1 MQLHYSNKT
10 KDIIEIEE
18 RLKKLTLAYQVTHSE
33 LEIEPA
39 LVDGSKSYTGIE
51 KMHAYIDQLDSEKE
65 QWYYCHC

>member
-1 MQLHYSNKT
+1 MTLQYSSKT
-10 KDIIEIEE
+10 NDIIEIED
-18 RLKKLTLAYQVTHSE
+18 RLKKLSLAYKVVHSE

-51 KMHAYIDQLDSEKE
+51 KMHAYIDQLDGEKE